1 MNTTLEFRKWDY
13 LQKIVTILLLVRCLV
28 LNKHNIINNF
38 ALSLKILS
46 TATSSLYFYNLKQI
60 IAQLSLFLSVVR
72 FVAVP

>member
-46 TATSSLYFYNLKQI
+46 TATSSLDFYNLKKI